1 MRSSLVRIAAVAA
14 KEFRH
19 LRRDR
24 LSGAMI
30 VGIPVVMTLLFGYA
44 INTDVRDLPAAV
56 ADQAGTTAS
65 RAMAAAV
72 EASGVVRIV
81 ERVPDPATLERRLAA
96 GSIVVGLQLPQDFE
110 QRLVDGRPVG
120 QLLVDGSDPVVQNA
134 ARALTQVPL
143 QALLDRVRPA
153 ASVAGPDQAAAAD
166 QAAGGAL
173 AVRAYY
179 NPERR
184 SPVFIVP
191 GLCGVILTLT
201 MVLFTAVAIVRER
214 ERGNLELLITTP
226 VGSLE
231 LMVGKIVPY
240 VVVGYLQASLILG
253 IGVVL
258 FDLPVRGS
266 LADFYG
272 GAGVFVL
279 SILTLGL
286 LISTLAAT
294 QFQAFQMTFMSFLP
308 QLLLSGFMFP
318 FDGMPREAQLLA
330 ELFPLTHFL
339 RIVRGV
345 VLRDADLALMVDDV
359 WPLLAFFVVVM
370 ALATARFRKRLD

>member
-1 MRSSLVRIAAVAA
+1 MFSPARVAA
-14 KEFRH
+14 IAGKELRH

-30 VGIPVVMTLLFGYA
+30 IGIPVIMTLLFGFA
-44 INTDVRDLPAAV
+44 INTDVRHLPAAV
-56 ADQAGTTAS
+56 ADQADTSAS
-65 RAMAAAV
+65 RAVVSAV
-72 EASGVVRIV
+72 AASGVVDV
-81 ERVPDPATLERRLAA
+81 VARVPGPSDLERMLAE
-96 GSIVVGLQLPQDFE
+96 GRVVVGLYLPPDLE
-110 QRLVDGRPVG
+110 SRLADGRPIG

-134 ARALTQVPL
+134 ARALQ
-143 QALLDRVRPA
+143 QANVADLLGLPA
-153 ASVAGPDQAAAAD
+153 AERPQP
-166 QAAGGAL
+166 AL
-173 AVRAYY
+173 AARAYY

-226 VGSLE
+226 VGRLE
-231 LMVGKIVPY
+231 LMVGKIIPY
-240 VVVGYLQASLILG
+240 VVIGYVQVSLILA
-253 IGVVL
+253 IGVWL
-258 FDLPVRGS
+258 FDVPVRGS
-266 LADFYG
+266 LWHFYA
-272 GAGVFVL
+272 GAGAFVV
-279 SILTLGL
+279 SILSLGL

-318 FDGMPREAQLLA
+318 FDGMPREARWLA

-345 VLRDADLALMVDDV
+345 VLREADLVLMADDL
-359 WPLLAFFVVVM
+359 WPLAVFFVVVTGF
-370 ALATARFRKRLD
+370 ATLRFRKRLD

>member
-1 MRSSLVRIAAVAA
+1 MRLSLVRIAAVAA

-56 ADQAGTTAS
+56 ADQADTTAS
-65 RAMAAAV
+65 RALAAAV
-72 EASGVVRIV
+72 AASGVVRIV
-81 ERVPDPATLERRLAA
+81 ERLPDPASLERRLAD
-96 GSIVVGLQLPQDFE
+96 GSIVVGLYLPPDFE

-120 QLLVDGSDPVVQNA
+120 QLRVDGSDPVVQNA
-134 ARALTQVPL
+134 ARALTQAPL
-143 QALLDRVRPA
+143 DALLARVRPVPADAGA
-153 ASVAGPDQAAAAD
+153 APVQG
-166 QAAGGAL
+166 GGAL

-240 VVVGYLQASLILG
+240 VVVGYLQVSLILG
-253 IGVVL
+253 IGVLL
-258 FDLPVRGS
+258 FDLPVRGDMV
-266 LADFYG
+266 DFYG

-318 FDGMPREAQLLA
+318 FDGMPRGAQMLA

-370 ALATARFRKRLD
+370 ALATTRFRKRLD

>member
-1 MRSSLVRIAAVAA
+1 MLSARRVAA
-14 KEFRH
+14 IAGKEFRH

-24 LSGAMI
+24 LSGGLI
-30 VGIPVVMTLLFGYA
+30 VGIPVVMTLLFGFA
-44 INTDVRDLPAAV
+44 INTDVRHLPAAV
-56 ADQAGTTAS
+56 ADQAGTSAS
-65 RAMAAAV
+65 RAVVAAV
-72 EASGVVRIV
+72 QASGVVDIV
-81 ERVPDPATLERRLAA
+81 ARAAGPADLERLLAQ
-96 GSIVVGLQLPQDFE
+96 GRVVVGLYLPPDLE
-110 QRLVDGRPVG
+110 VRLADGRPLG
-120 QLLVDGSDPVVQNA
+120 QLLVDGSDPVVQSAARSLQQAGVSDLLGLPA
-134 ARALTQVPL
+134 ARAEP
-143 QALLDRVRPA
+143 
-153 ASVAGPDQAAAAD
+153 
-166 QAAGGAL
+166 AL

-226 VGSLE
+226 VGRLE

-240 VVVGYLQASLILG
+240 VVIGYLQVSLILA
-253 IGVVL
+253 IGVLL
-258 FDLPVRGS
+258 FDVPVRGS

-272 GAGVFVL
+272 AAGVFVV
-279 SILTLGL
+279 SILSLGL
-286 LISTLAAT
+286 LISTLATT
-294 QFQAFQMTFMSFLP
+294 QFQAFQMTFISFLP

-318 FDGMPREAQLLA
+318 FDGMPREARWLA

-345 VLRDADLALMVDDV
+345 VLREADLALMVADI
-359 WPLLAFFVVVM
+359 WPLAAFFLVVM
-370 ALATARFRKRLD
+370 AFATARFRKRLD

>member
-1 MRSSLVRIAAVAA
+1 
-14 KEFRH
+14 
-19 LRRDR
+19 
-24 LSGAMI
+24 
-30 VGIPVVMTLLFGYA
+30 MTLLFGFA

-56 ADQAGTTAS
+56 ADQANTSAS
-65 RAMAAAV
+65 RAVVAAV
-72 EASGVVRIV
+72 EASGVVRLV
-81 ERVPDPATLERRLAA
+81 GRVAGPEDLERRLAD
-96 GSIVVGLQLPQDFE
+96 GSIVVGLYLPPDFE
-110 QRLVDGRPVG
+110 SRLVDGRPIG

-134 ARALTQVPL
+134 SRALQQAGLAELLGRVVP
-143 QALLDRVRPA
+143 P
-153 ASVAGPDQAAAAD
+153 AAAA
-166 QAAGGAL
+166 GATGPVL
-173 AVRAYY
+173 ALRAFY

-226 VGSLE
+226 VQSLE
-231 LMVGKIVPY
+231 LMLGKILPY
-240 VVVGYLQASLILG
+240 VAVGYLQVSLIIG
-253 IGVVL
+253 IGVAL
-258 FDLPVRGS
+258 FDVPVRGS
-266 LADFYG
+266 LVDFYA
-272 GAGVFVL
+272 GAGLFVV

-330 ELFPLTHFL
+330 EVFPLTHFL
-339 RIVRGV
+339 RIVRGI
-345 VLRDADLALMVDDV
+345 VLRDADLALMADDI
-359 WPLLAFFVVVM
+359 WPLLIFFAVVM
-370 ALATARFRKRLD
+370 ALATARFNKRLD